1 MCSSHTSTHM
11 ILAKMNPGDWTFL
24 QKKNLHKSY
33 RLVVAVL
40 KRVPW
45 KGNIMNL
52 DSKHLLCSAALGS
65 LISHFHSFFL
75 ACMLSFVQVS
85 HLENALSALDSA
97 IKQLSPEFG
106 FD

>member
-1 MCSSHTSTHM
+1 MLKSYFHTHDPCKNESRRLD
-11 ILAKMNPGDWTFL
+11 IPA
-24 QKKNLHKSY
+24 KKNLHKSY

-65 LISHFHSFFL
+65 LISHFHSFFS
-75 ACMLSFVQVS
+75 CMHALICPS
-85 HLENALSALDSA
+85 HLENALSALGSA

>member
-1 MCSSHTSTHM
+1 MLKSYFHTHDPCKNESRRLD
-11 ILAKMNPGDWTFL
+11 IPA
-24 QKKNLHKSY
+24 KKNLHKSF

-52 DSKHLLCSAALGS
+52 DSKQLLCSAALGS

-75 ACMLSFVQVS
+75 ACMLLFVQVS
-85 HLENALSALDSA
+85 HLENALSALDNA
-97 IKQLSPEFG
+97 IKQLSPKFG